1 MDSGANTSPL
11 VSPPTLKHADGLYF
25 EDCGLIIQAEDVL
38 FRRPNRPFFRDML
51 AIPLPPDAER
61 LDGCLI
67 VRIPDSAADMTAFL
81 KALLYP
87 RCVSVDFFSTVS
99 SNPPPAQTFFDLLD
113 LILRLSHKYDVDW
126 LQKRV
131 LSYLAITHPTTHEG
145 WTVLV
150 ESMNS
155 FMRDAS
161 CELCIAVITLARQL
175 SLDWVLPIT
184 FYRLGRFRSP
194 IPIFESTMLMDKL
207 RWVEAVRKLDGE
219 YRSSA
224 LEFLWEPRQ
233 ITGCTNSTGCIQRRT
248 VYRKKIENFRK
259 NTQGGYIM
267 PLEVWS
273 TGWWTAMGQR
283 NIICGVCMAEMRH
296 LKQASD
302 EAFWNDLPEIFG
314 LGDWDTL
321 ERRKKETFDDL

>member
-1 MDSGANTSPL
+1 MDSGSNTSPL
-11 VSPPTLKHADGLYF
+11 VSLPTLRHADGLYF

-38 FRRPNRPFFRDML
+38 FRVSGKFLATQSTFFRDML

-61 LDGCLI
+61 VDGCLI
-67 VRIPDSAADMTAFL
+67 ARIPDSAADMTAFL
-81 KALLYP
+81 KALMYP
-87 RCVSVDFFSTVS
+87 RFFES
-99 SNPPPAQTFFDLLD
+99 PPAQTSFDLLD
-113 LILRLSHKYDVDW
+113 PILRLSHKYDVDW
-126 LQKRV
+126 LQKRA
-131 LSYLAITHPTTHEG
+131 LSHLAITHPTTHEG
-145 WTVLV
+145 WTALV

-155 FMRDAS
+155 FMTDAS

-175 SLDWVLPIT
+175 SLDWVLPVA

-194 IPIFESTMLMDKL
+194 IPIFESTMLMEDKL

-233 ITGCTNSTGCIQRRT
+233 ITGCTNPTGCSERRM

-273 TGWWTAMGQR
+273 TGWWTAMGQA
-283 NIICGVCMAEMRH
+283 NVICGVCMAEMKR
-296 LKQASD
+296 LKHAAD
-302 EAFWNDLPEIFG
+302 EAFWNDLPQIFG

-321 ERRKKETFDDL
+321 ERRKKDTFDDISA